1 MRVWLAMA
9 LQAMCLGLS
18 VTMQHYPTTW
28 GHYDMCKSQVYT
40 DEGLTWDYMACQPEA
55 ADMTKFLKVTLDPPN
70 ITCGDPPETYCA
82 LSPQLPLCRLTHK
95 PPITSTGNNEINL
108 EWEQVFIA
116 GMHVAFHGRAVQLR
130 VLISA
135 SLGQGLEKRIYK
147 ENPYMCNNECDAGTE
162 ELAHPP
168 ELMFDFEGRN
178 PTTFWQ
184 STSWR
189 KYPKPLVVNI
199 TLSWNKTIELTDDIV
214 ITFESG
220 RPEQMVLE
228 KSLDYGRTWQPYQ
241 FYATDCLDA
250 FTMEPK
256 TVQDLS
262 QFTLLDIICT
272 EEYSRGYVWKYD
284 KTVRFEIKDRFAL
297 FAGPRLHNMASL
309 YGQLDTTKNL
319 RDFFTLT
326 DLRVRL
332 LRPATGATMVD
343 DSNLSRYFY
352 AISDIKV
359 HGRCKC
365 NLHANSCAFDKEK
378 LSCECEHN
386 TTGPD
391 CGRCKRNYQGRA
403 WNAGSYLPIP
413 KGTANICKEAGR
425 NVPSVREAGR
435 NVPSVREAGRNVP
448 SVREAGLNVPSVREA
463 GRNVPSVREAGRNV
477 PSVREAGLN
486 VPSVRE
492 AGRNVP
498 SVREAGLNVP
508 SVRETGL
515 NVPSVR
521 EAGLN
526 VPSVR
531 ETGLNVPST
540 VIVIPLVQRAIAVMA
555 QDIVNVRQERQALSA
570 MSVSPDIY
578 GTMAANVSKTS
589 ARVCDNELLRCQNGG
604 MCVNNVRCQCPAAYT
619 GLLCEK
625 VRCEGE
631 PGGCGDSDTAHAAL
645 PPSLVLLM
653 LSLTGVLLLTQAC
666 WETTP

>member
-1 MRVWLAMA
+1 MRVWLMVT
-9 LQAMCLGLS
+9 LQAAWLCFFGLA
-18 VTMQHYPTTW
+18 MQHYPTTW

-40 DEGLTWDYMACQPEA
+40 DSGLTWDYMACQPEA
-55 ADMTKFLKVTLDPPN
+55 ADMTQYLKVTLDPPD

-82 LSPQLPLCRLTHK
+82 L
-95 PPITSTGNNEINL
+95 
-108 EWEQVFIA
+108 
-116 GMHVAFHGRAVQLR
+116 
-130 VLISA
+130 
-135 SLGQGLEKRIYK
+135 
-147 ENPYMCNNECDAGTE
+147 ENPYMCNNECDASTE

-184 STSWR
+184 SSSWR
-189 KYPKPLVVNI
+189 KYPKPLAVNI
-199 TLSWNKTIELTDDIV
+199 TLSWNKTIELTDDII

-228 KSLDYGRTWQPYQ
+228 KSLDYGKTWQPYQ

-319 RDFFTLT
+319 RDFFTIT
-326 DLRVRL
+326 DLRIRL

-343 DSNLSRYFY
+343 EGNLSRYFY

-365 NLHANSCAFDKEK
+365 NLHANSCVFDKEK

-391 CGRCKRNYQGRA
+391 CGRCKRSYQGRA
-403 WNAGSYLPIP
+403 WSAGSYLPIP
-413 KGTANICKEAGR
+413 KGTANICETASTLGYCECFSHSNR
-425 NVPSVREAGR
+425 CSYIEL
-435 NVPSVREAGRNVP
+435 
-448 SVREAGLNVPSVREA
+448 LN
-463 GRNVPSVREAGRNV
+463 
-477 PSVREAGLN
+477 
-486 VPSVRE
+486 
-492 AGRNVP
+492 
-498 SVREAGLNVP
+498 
-508 SVRETGL
+508 
-515 NVPSVR
+515 
-521 EAGLN
+521 
-526 VPSVR
+526 
-531 ETGLNVPST
+531 T
-540 VIVIPLVQRAIAVMA
+540 VICVSCKHNTRGQHCQYCKLGFYRNASAELDDENVCIDCNCNPLGS
-555 QDIVNVRQERQALSA
+555 ESA
-570 MSVSPDIY
+570 RCN
-578 GTMAANVSKTS
+578 GTGFCKCKSGATGSKCHRCLPGYLWDNGCKS
-589 ARVCDNELLRCQNGG
+589 RVCDDELLRCQNGG
-604 MCVNNVRCQCPAAYT
+604 VCVNNVRCQCALGYS

-625 VRCEGE
+625 VHC
-631 PGGCGDSDTAHAAL
+631 DSEASCSSSDSAQTSI
-645 PPSLVLLM
+645 PS
-653 LSLTGVLLLTQAC
+653 SIIIILLLLLHSAC
-666 WETTP
+666 ALTL